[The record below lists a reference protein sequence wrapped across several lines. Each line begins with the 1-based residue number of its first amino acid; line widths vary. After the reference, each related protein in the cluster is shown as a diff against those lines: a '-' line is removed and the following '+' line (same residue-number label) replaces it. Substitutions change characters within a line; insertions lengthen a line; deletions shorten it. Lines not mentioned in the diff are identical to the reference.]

1 MDPVSPRLRMSVIGV
16 VVAACF
22 VALFARLWYL
32 QVMEAPAL
40 AEDATLTRTRTVIS
54 EAPRGRILDVKGR
67 VLVDNRTSL
76 IVTIDRSQFKKVKDR
91 DALIADLAD
100 TLTAQGAPIKVATI
114 QKRLDDKRYS
124 DYQAVPVAT
133 DVTEEVV
140 HTISERADE
149 FPSVS
154 FERRTVRVYPYG
166 AAAGNVLGYTGR
178 ITAELIESLE
188 PGTDPETGEVKTYE
202 MDSIV
207 GLTGIE
213 SVYEKDLR
221 GVPGVESIEVDSR
234 GRPVGEATYTPPRPG
249 SDVQLHLDIEVQM
262 RAEQAL
268 SNQLELLRGTPQ
280 KDGVIRKAPA
290 GSVVAMDPR
299 DGGVIALATYPSYD
313 PREFTNGVSQDRYD
327 ELQNVNGV
335 SALIDRA
342 ISGQYAPGST
352 FKLVTATAA
361 LSNGYID
368 RTTSIYDDGVYT
380 VGNPVQEFRNSGDQK
395 HGNIDVIRAITLS
408 SDVYFYWLGDR
419 MDGTTLIQDTAT
431 AYGFD
436 QRTGIDL
443 PNEASGYVWTK
454 AEKKALHDKYPEAY
468 PNGDWYTG
476 DNVQLAIG
484 QYVITATPIQV
495 ARAYATIANGGTV
508 YEPHVAWR
516 ILRADGDPNRPADV
530 LRTIDAKVV
539 GTVTLPPDVRDP
551 VVAGLGGVTS
561 GLGTAASAFDGFD
574 QSAFPIFGK
583 TGTAQIDGKADTSL
597 FASYAPASSPRFA
610 VTAVMEESGFGA
622 EASGVVVRHV
632 YELLAQQQLTTSTQA
647 MTGTRD

>member
-1 MDPVSPRLRMSVIGV
+1 MDSASPRLRMSIIGV

-22 VALFARLWYL
+22 LALFARLWYL

-40 AEDATLTRTRTVIS
+40 ADEATLTRTRTVVS
-54 EAPRGRILDVKGR
+54 EAPRGRILDAKGR

-76 IVTIDRSQFKKVKDR
+76 IVTIDRSQLKKVKDR
-91 DALIADLAD
+91 KALITSLAD
-100 TLTAQGAPIKVATI
+100 MLTSQGAPIKVATI
-114 QKRLDDKRYS
+114 EKRLEDKRYG

-178 ITAELIESLE
+178 ITAELLDSLE
-188 PGTDPETGEVKTYE
+188 PGVDPVTGEEKTYQG
-202 MDSIV
+202 DSIV
-207 GLTGIE
+207 GLTGVE

-234 GRPVGEATYTPPRPG
+234 GRPVGEGSYSPPRPG
-249 SDVQLHLDIEVQM
+249 NDLQLHIDIEVQI

-268 SNQLELLRGTPQ
+268 ADQLALLRGTAQ
-280 KDGVIRKAPA
+280 KDGAMRKAPA
-290 GSVVAMDPR
+290 GSVVALDPQT
-299 DGGVIALATYPSYD
+299 GGVIALATFPSYD
-313 PREFTNGVSQDRYD
+313 PREFSNGISQDRYN
-327 ELQNVNGV
+327 ELLNVNGV
-335 SALIDRA
+335 SALIDRS

-361 LSNGYID
+361 LSNGFIE
-368 RTTSIYDDGVYT
+368 RNSSIYDKGYYE
-380 VGNPVQEFRNSGDQK
+380 VGNPPQRFTNSGDK
-395 HGNIDVIRAITLS
+395 VNGNINVTSALTVS
-408 SDVYFYWLGDR
+408 SDVFFYWLGER

-454 AEKKALHDKYPEAY
+454 KEKKALHDKYPDAY

-484 QYVITATPIQV
+484 QYVITATPIQI

-516 ILRADGDPNRPADV
+516 ILVTDGDPAKQGDV
-530 LRTIDAKVV
+530 LDTIEPKVV
-539 GTVTLPPDVRDP
+539 GTVTLPPDVREP
-551 VVAGLGGVTS
+551 LLSGLEGVTG
-561 GLGTAASAFDGFD
+561 GLGTAVSAFEGFD
-574 QSAFPIFGK
+574 QSSFKVAGK
-583 TGTAQIDGKADTSL
+583 TGTAQIEGKADTSL

-632 YELLAQQQLTTSTQA
+632 YELLAGQRLTAATAATS
-647 MTGTRD
+647 GTRD